1 MNAAHVRRFL
11 VLLFALTI
19 ALGAAAARATIS
31 SDRYE
36 VQARLSVQNS
46 FQHNGAS
53 SIDWVQERNELRLDV
68 KYDLVPSGQPFL
80 GFISRAKANML
91 YRARYDSV
99 FDARG
104 AYQKREYN
112 RDDFRFPEGE
122 YPRELFL
129 DLEFT
134 GALRPLGV
142 RIGRQQVVWGE
153 ADLFRSIDV
162 VNPLRLDQNELLG
175 EDFAD
180 YREPLWIAK
189 FLYDIGAVGPFVE
202 NGGLEFFYSPN
213 SRPITNRLVFGEAF
227 RLGVDRN
234 NSLTGFTRRNGVP
247 FSQVRYPWELSR
259 IGPYQTEAQDFAV
272 VGPPFGQSDFVYLIH
287 DDWSKS
293 WFSFQQ
299 SMAGLRFL
307 GQLMGG
313 VDFTLNYIFK
323 RAELPGTALR
333 ARALFDPNPPF
344 GRQDGG
350 FNARLDL
357 LAQAL
362 LAGPAGPAH
371 DDLVRRC
378 IFDHEPLFV
387 LGSIH
392 GASPGF
398 PSGRPLSACQP
409 VTFWY
414 PWTHILGFT
423 ATYND
428 NSYTGGVF
436 RLEESISTKEPRNG
450 VPPLAGPRAANYP
463 TARDFATNAMRD
475 TMVWRSMVGFDYL
488 RAINLNA
495 ARKWPQPFHS
505 LFGQDQWLLTM
516 QFFDEYYSHA
526 DHQIGLGDSVTDREQ
541 QFNPLLTFVATG
553 FFVQQRLRPWIA
565 LGYEVDTSFPFAWLQ
580 AEYNIGKQW
589 TVRAGE
595 VLWMGSRHAENF
607 LFLNKYAD
615 RDELFLRITY
625 YLL

>member
-1 MNAAHVRRFL
+1 MRRHLLLL
-11 VLLFALTI
+11 VALTI
-19 ALGAAAARATIS
+19 ALGAGAARATIS

-36 VQARLSVQNS
+36 IQARLSVQNS
-46 FQHNGAS
+46 FQHNGVS

-68 KYDLVPSGQPFL
+68 KYDLIPAGQPFL
-80 GFISRAKANML
+80 NFISKAKANML
-91 YRARYDSV
+91 YRGRYDSV

-104 AYQKREYN
+104 AYRKREYD

-134 GALRPLGV
+134 GALRRLGA

-189 FLYDIGAVGPFVE
+189 FLYDVGAVGPVE

-213 SRPITNRLVFGEAF
+213 SRPISNRLVFGEAY

-234 NSLTGFTRRNGVP
+234 NSLTGFTRNNALP
-247 FSQVRYPWELSR
+247 FNQVRYPWELSR
-259 IGPYQTEAQDFAV
+259 IGPHYAEAQDFAE
-272 VGPPFGQSDFVYLIH
+272 VGPPFGTSDFVYLVH
-287 DDWSKS
+287 DDWDKS
-293 WFSFQQ
+293 WFSFSQ

-307 GQLMGG
+307 GQLFG

-323 RAELPGTALR
+323 RAELPGTALYGPP
-333 ARALFDPNPPF
+333 LFDQNF
-344 GRQDGG
+344 NQTGG
-350 FNARLDL
+350 FNARLNL
-357 LAQAL
+357 ITQAL
-362 LAGPAGPAH
+362 LAGTSGPAH

-378 IFDHEPLFV
+378 VFDHEPLFV

-392 GASPGF
+392 GE
-398 PSGRPLSACQP
+398 GRPLSACQP
-409 VTFWY
+409 VKFWY

-428 NSYTGGVF
+428 NKYTGGVF
-436 RLEESISTKEPRNG
+436 RMEESISTKEPRNG
-450 VPPLAGPRAANYP
+450 VPPLAGPRAGNYP
-463 TARDFATNAMRD
+463 TTRDFATNAMRD
-475 TMVWRSMVGFDYL
+475 TMVWRSMIGFDYL
-488 RAINLNA
+488 RSFNLNA

-516 QFFDEYYSHA
+516 QFFDEYYAHA

-541 QFNPLLTFVATG
+541 QFNPLITLVATG

-580 AEYNIGKQW
+580 AEYNIGRQW
-589 TVRAGE
+589 TIRAGE
-595 VLWMGSRHAENF
+595 ILWMGSRHAENF

-615 RDELFLRITY
+615 RDELFLRLTY

>member
-1 MNAAHVRRFL
+1 VRRIFP
-11 VLLFALTI
+11 LLLALTI
-19 ALGAAAARATIS
+19 ALGIPMARATLS

-36 VQARLSVQNS
+36 IQARLSAQNS
-46 FQHNGAS
+46 FQHNGVS
-53 SIDWVQERNELRLDV
+53 SIDWVQERNELRFDL
-68 KYDLVPSGQPFL
+68 KYDLVPAGQPFL
-80 GFISRAKANML
+80 GLISKAKANML
-91 YRARYDSV
+91 YRGRYDSV
-99 FDARG
+99 FDLRDTYG
-104 AYQKREYN
+104 KRNYD

-134 GALRPLGV
+134 GPLSPLGV
-142 RIGRQQVVWGE
+142 RVGRQQVVWGE

-175 EDFAD
+175 EDFSD

-189 FLYDIGAVGPFVE
+189 FLYDAGAVGPFVQ

-213 SRPITNRLVFGEAF
+213 SRPITNHLVFGEAF
-227 RLGVDRN
+227 RIGVDQN
-234 NSLTGFTRRNGVP
+234 NSLTGFTRRNSVP

-259 IGPYQTEAQDFAV
+259 IGPYKTEAQDFAE
-272 VGPPFGQSDFVYLIH
+272 VGPPFGTSDFVYLVH
-287 DDWSKS
+287 DDSSKR
-293 WFSFQQ
+293 WFSFRQ
-299 SMAGLRFL
+299 SMAGVRFL
-307 GQLMGG
+307 GQLAGG
-313 VDFTLNYIFK
+313 VDFTINYIFK
-323 RAELPGTALR
+323 RAELPGTALYGTP
-333 ARALFDPNPPF
+333 LFDPDPPL

-350 FNARLDL
+350 FNARADL

-362 LAGPAGPAH
+362 LAGPSGPAH

-378 IFDHEPLFV
+378 VFDHEPLFV

-392 GASPGF
+392 G
-398 PSGRPLSACQP
+398 SGRPLSACQP

-428 NSYTGGVF
+428 NYYTGGVF
-436 RLEESISTKEPRNG
+436 RLEESLSTKEPRNG

-463 TARDFATNAMRD
+463 TTRDFATNAMRD

-488 RAINLNA
+488 RSIDLTA
-495 ARKWPQPFHS
+495 ARKWPQPFRS
-505 LFGQDQWLLTM
+505 LFGQDQWLLTL
-516 QFFDEYYSHA
+516 QIFDEYYSHA

-565 LGYEVDTSFPFAWLQ
+565 LGYEVDTNFPFAWLQ
-580 AEYNIGKQW
+580 AEYNIGRQW

-595 VLWMGSRHAENF
+595 VLWLGSRHAENF

-615 RDELFLRITY
+615 RDELFLRLTY

>member
-1 MNAAHVRRFL
+1 MRRS
-11 VLLFALTI
+11 LLLLLALTI
-19 ALGAAAARATIS
+19 ALGANAARATIS

-68 KYDLVPSGQPFL
+68 KYDLVPAGQPFL
-80 GFISRAKANML
+80 NFISKAKANML

-104 AYQKREYN
+104 AYRKRQYD

-134 GALRPLGV
+134 GALHKLGA

-175 EDFAD
+175 EDFSD

-189 FLYDIGAVGPFVE
+189 FLYDIGRVGPFVE

-213 SRPITNRLVFGEAF
+213 SRPISNRLVFGEAF
-227 RLGVDRN
+227 RIGADQN
-234 NSLTGFTRRNGVP
+234 NPLTGFTRNNAVP

-259 IGPYQTEAQDFAV
+259 IGPYYGEAQDFAE
-272 VGPPFGQSDFVYLIH
+272 VGPPFGKSDFLYLVH
-287 DDWSKS
+287 DDWDKS
-293 WFSFQQ
+293 WVSLSQ

-307 GQLMGG
+307 GQLFGG
-313 VDFTLNYIFK
+313 IDFTLNYIYK
-323 RAELPGTALR
+323 RAELPGTALYGSP
-333 ARALFDPNPPF
+333 LFDQNLN
-344 GRQDGG
+344 QNGG
-350 FNARLDL
+350 FNARLNL
-357 LAQAL
+357 ITQAL
-362 LAGPAGPAH
+362 LAGTSGPAH

-378 IFDHEPLFV
+378 VFDHEPLFL

-392 GASPGF
+392 GE
-398 PSGRPLSACQP
+398 GRPLSACQP
-409 VTFWY
+409 VRFWY
-414 PWTHILGFT
+414 PWTHIFGFT

-428 NSYTGGVF
+428 NNYTGGVF

-450 VPPLAGPRAANYP
+450 VPPLAGPRAADFP
-463 TARDFATNAMRD
+463 RTRDFATNGMRD
-475 TMVWRSMVGFDYL
+475 TMVWRSMVGFDLL
-488 RAINLNA
+488 RSLNVNA

-505 LFGQDQWLLTM
+505 LFGQDQWLLTL
-516 QFFDEYYSHA
+516 QFFDEYYSHS

-541 QFNPLLTFVATG
+541 QFNPLITLVATG

-580 AEYNIGKQW
+580 AEYNIGRQW
-589 TVRAGE
+589 TIRAGE
-595 VLWMGSRHAENF
+595 ILWMGSRHAENF

-615 RDELFLRITY
+615 RDELFLRLTY